1 MKKISIFIDR
11 ITETISNLLVIALL
25 SMILIACIS
34 IILRFLFNISF
45 VSIQELIMYLH
56 ASIFMLG
63 ISYALKENSH
73 VKIDVLLN
81 TFNNKIQ
88 KLIGVFGMIV
98 FLIPTS
104 LFIGY
109 ISSEMVIKSW
119 QIFEGSSEAGGMN
132 LVYILKTL
140 IPIMAILMLLQSLSI
155 LIKKIGK

>member
-1 MKKISIFIDR
+1 
-11 ITETISNLLVIALL
+11 
-25 SMILIACIS
+25 
-34 IILRFLFNISF
+34 
-45 VSIQELIMYLH
+45 MY
-56 ASIFMLG
+56 
-63 ISYALKENSH
+63 KR
-73 VKIDVLLN
+73 
-81 TFNNKIQ
+81 Q
-88 KLIGVFGMIV
+88 IV

-104 LFIGY
+104 LFIVY

>member
-81 TFNNKIQ
+81 TFNDKIQ

-104 LFIGY
+104 LFIVY

-132 LVYILKTL
+132 LVYVLKTL